1 MMDGSKG
8 NNESGNDHE
17 KKSKEKPVAFDLSV
31 RAMLTFQ
38 NKEKEHSDYIPASK
52 QGENSV
58 SASNEKNRSSSIR
71 QTSKLKK
78 TESSKKHDEKF
89 FSASSGVAGKK
100 KPNSSASSQSN
111 NSESDN
117 DDSIPDDYS
126 VHHPLT
132 TAEGQMVQNPH
143 YAYSVALLAAKR
155 EYNRRNAA
163 RARKRAKTQLRTLRQ
178 QVQTSNMA
186 IAQLKERNVALRTTL
201 QTLKE
206 QNSML
211 IQNQQAMEGIK
222 ATTTNNMMFPYDSST
237 NFTPLALAPTNIN
250 HTPKSYNATNDAA
263 TTNAFL
269 LQLVLAAA
277 ASSSSSS
284 PMPQQQQQSQA
295 TLAQQQMLYY
305 WLVSQMQHP
314 QPQQPPPP
322 PQYQYQ
328 ATQAGPLP
336 TNAQQQVN
344 ASEQLLAWIMSQASS
359 LNGKV
364 ASSNGLSNNANE
376 TQTISNQPK
385 DRLDGAQPP
394 G

>member
-8 NNESGNDHE
+8 NNGSDNDQG
-17 KKSKEKPVAFDLSV
+17 KKSMEKPVAFDLSV
-31 RAMLTFQ
+31 RAMLTFE
-38 NKEKEHSDYIPASK
+38 NKEKEHSDCIPASK

-78 TESSKKHDEKF
+78 TESSKKHDGKF
-89 FSASSGVAGKK
+89 FSASSVAAGKK
-100 KPNSSASSQSN
+100 KQNSSASSQSN
-111 NSESDN
+111 DSESEN
-117 DDSIPDDYS
+117 DDSISDDYS

-178 QVQTSNMA
+178 QIQTSNMA
-186 IAQLKERNVALRTTL
+186 IAELKERNVALRTTL

-211 IQNQQAMEGIK
+211 IQNQQAIEGMK

-250 HTPKSYNATNDAA
+250 YTPNSDNATNHAA
-263 TTNAFL
+263 TTNALL
-269 LQLVLAAA
+269 LQLLLVAA

-284 PMPQQQQQSQA
+284 MPQQQQQSQA
-295 TLAQQQMLYY
+295 TLVQQQMLYY
-305 WLVSQMQHP
+305 WLASQMQYP
-314 QPQQPPPP
+314 QPQQLPPP
-322 PQYQYQ
+322 QYQ

-344 ASEQLLAWIMSQASS
+344 ASEQLLAWIMSQAST

-364 ASSNGLSNNANE
+364 ASSNGLSNNTNE
-376 TQTISNQPK
+376 MQTMSDPSQNHV
-385 DRLDGAQPP
+385 DGARP

>member
-1 MMDGSKG
+1 MMDGNTS
-8 NNESGNDHE
+8 NNERGNDQE
-17 KKSKEKPVAFDLSV
+17 KKSMEKPVAFDLSV

-38 NKEKEHSDYIPASK
+38 NKEKEHSDNIPASK

-100 KPNSSASSQSN
+100 KPNSSASLQSN
-111 NSESDN
+111 DSESDN

-186 IAQLKERNVALRTTL
+186 IAELKERNVALRTTL

-211 IQNQQAMEGIK
+211 IQNQQAMESMK
-222 ATTTNNMMFPYDSST
+222 VATTNNMMFPYDSST
-237 NFTPLALAPTNIN
+237 NFTSSALAPTNIN
-250 HTPKSYNATNDAA
+250 HTPNSDNATNDAA

-277 ASSSSSS
+277 ASSSS
-284 PMPQQQQQSQA
+284 MPQQQQQSQA
-295 TLAQQQMLYY
+295 TLVQQQMLYY

-314 QPQQPPPP
+314 QPQQPLPP

-328 ATQAGPLP
+328 TTQAGPLP

-344 ASEQLLAWIMSQASS
+344 ASGQLLAWIMSQASS

-376 TQTISNQPK
+376 MQALSNQPQNHV
-385 DRLDGAQPP
+385 DGAQPP